1 MSIDVERL
9 KHYRTIERNV
19 VTTYVDSI
27 GILTNNKEVFQH
39 RECIVVSDANAI
51 SIYEKLDHDSNIY
64 NGYTVY
70 FKSQIT
76 KISIVGM
83 NNKKIKVNTDEMGR
97 MVEVEEND
105 GTHTETDK

>member
-9 KHYRTIERNV
+9 KHYRPIERNV
-19 VTTYVDSI
+19 ITTYVDSI
-27 GILTNNKEVFQH
+27 SILTNNKEVFQH

-51 SIYEKLDHDSNIY
+51 SIYEKLVHDSNLY

-70 FKSQIT
+70 FKSKIT